1 MVHCAAAAVLFS
13 FSLLSC
19 SRYREICF
27 STFPT
32 PNFLQSLHQPLNY
45 LIKSTLL
52 GGISTQTWEHD
63 ILKRP
68 YPAAVTPPHQISTL
82 MNKSLTL
89 YEATWALFWPSTIKY
104 QLVLPYTDPLS
115 PSNKL
120 VPPYTHPVP
129 PNTIQY
135 HSVLTPYHDVP
146 TFFFLAKSKIFNRL
160 CVTLFMNH
168 LQYTWSSFYRT

>member
-1 MVHCAAAAVLFS
+1 MTPSLYGQNLQHLISKQKADVVHCAAAAVLFS

-32 PNFLQSLHQPLNY
+32 PNFLQSLHQLLNY

-68 YPAAVTPPHQISTL
+68 YPALVTPPHQISTL

-89 YEATWALFWPSTIKY
+89 CG
-104 QLVLPYTDPLS
+104 VG
-115 PSNKL
+115 
-120 VPPYTHPVP
+120 
-129 PNTIQY
+129 
-135 HSVLTPYHDVP
+135 SVK
-146 TFFFLAKSKIFNRL
+146 KSKNAGNLIG
-160 CVTLFMNH
+160 
-168 LQYTWSSFYRT
+168 